1 MPSKIE
7 GNKSLEK
14 ALNLFDAF
22 TIDRPKL
29 GIQHLESIT
38 KMPRATL
45 YRIINPLLER
55 NYLQFDK
62 NNNTYSLGIKF
73 YERAG
78 VVKKGFELNAVLT
91 KHLDWIASQ
100 MNHTVTVAI
109 MRDNR
114 IIQIDMREHAEGI
127 KIGTYIGK
135 ITKPTHGVLGKV
147 FMAYMSREKAKSLL
161 EQYPPARW
169 EGKTEYTWD
178 DVSKTLDGI
187 QKRKYIFSENDVI
200 DGISGVATPVF
211 NSRTKCIAVIS
222 ILVPTFN
229 FDGSE
234 KDRCLQ
240 LCKQFSEHV
249 SKDMG
254 CMHPIY

>member
-7 GNKSLEK
+7 GNKSLDK

-22 TIDRPKL
+22 TIERPKL
-29 GIQHLESIT
+29 GIQHLEMIT

-62 NNNTYSLGIKF
+62 SNNTYSLGIKF

-78 VVKKGFELNAVLT
+78 VVKKGFELNLVLA
-91 KHLDWIASQ
+91 KHLNWIASQ
-100 MNHTVTVAI
+100 MNHTISVGI

-114 IIQIDMREHAEGI
+114 IVQIDMRESAEGI

-135 ITKPTHGVLGKV
+135 ITKPTYGLLGKV
-147 FMAYMSREKAKSLL
+147 FMAYMPLEKAKNLI
-161 EQYPPARW
+161 EQYPPPKW
-169 EGKTEYTWD
+169 EGSIDYTWE
-178 DVSKTLDGI
+178 DVCKSFEEILK
-187 QKRKYIFSENDVI
+187 KKYTFSESNVI
-200 DGISGVATPVF
+200 EGVSGVATPIF
-211 NSRTKCIAVIS
+211 NNKNRCIAVAT
-222 ILVPTFN
+222 ILVPAFN
-229 FDGSE
+229 FHGNE

-240 LCKQFSEHV
+240 LCKEFSERV
-249 SKDMG
+249 SGDMG
-254 CMHPIY
+254 YFHKIY